1 MARFLICYIRNP
13 NADNG
18 LPYSLTAFKVSDT
31 CSADEVTVPL
41 NTIFFMFAN
50 ANVETEKE
58 LVESFVTLKLG
69 EAMITSSNITMTI
82 ENEGKRYWIGKVI
95 TIDDGLQAIHNER
108 LKIVIPF
115 TCLVGNDEV
124 IDL

>member
-1 MARFLICYIRNP
+1 MARFLVCYVRNTNP
-13 NADNG
+13 DSG
-18 LPYSLTAFKVSDT
+18 LPYSLTAFKISDN
-31 CSADEVTVPL
+31 CSADDVTVPL

-50 ANVETEKE
+50 ANVETVKE
-58 LVESFVTLKLG
+58 LMESFVTLKLG

-95 TIDDGLQAIHNER
+95 PIDDELQAIHNEH
-108 LKIVIPF
+108 INVIIPF

>member
-1 MARFLICYIRNP
+1 MARFLISYARNSNP
-13 NADNG
+13 DTG
-18 LPYSLTAFKVSDT
+18 LPYSLTAFKVSDS

-58 LVESFVTLKLG
+58 LIESFVTLKLG

-95 TIDDGLQAIHNER
+95 TIDDELQAIHN
-108 LKIVIPF
+108 KHIKAIIPF
-115 TCLVGNDEV
+115 TCLNGNDEV